1 MMKNKA
7 NTEIFEAGGF
17 HDKKWLVSISVKI
30 NVYFELSLERR
41 IEENT

>member
-1 MMKNKA
+1 MMKNQA
-7 NTEIFEAGGF
+7 NTEIFEAGGSYA
-17 HDKKWLVSISVKI
+17 KKSLVSISVKI

>member
-1 MMKNKA
+1 MMKNLA
-7 NTEIFEAGGF
+7 NTEIFEAAGF
-17 HDKKWLVSISVKI
+17 YDKKSLVSISVKI